1 MRYRD
6 LVQFEPIE
14 TVIQLRDADQ
24 QNIAAHLV
32 KTYVV
37 SDRMADQLTNLV
49 IPQLQFDRPQDNKGV
64 LIVGNYG
71 TGKSHLM
78 SVISAV
84 AEFPETAELL
94 SHAGVRS
101 AAQAIAGRFKVLRV
115 EIGSTTRSLRDIL
128 LEELQIALERWET
141 PYTFPPASQITN
153 NKNDLIQA
161 VAGFQRKYPNQGILL
176 VVDELLDYLLSREQR
191 ALLLDLGFLRELG
204 EVAASIPLRLLAG
217 LQESLFDSPR
227 FSFVAN
233 ELRRV
238 RDRFEQVR
246 IAREDIAFVVAN
258 RLLRKNDAQLA
269 QITEH
274 LRQFTPLYRSMVE
287 RLDEFARLFPIHPAY
302 IETFEQVAIA
312 EKREVLKSFSLAI
325 RTLLDQDVPTDRPGL
340 VSYDH
345 YWGIIRENA
354 SLRSMTQVA
363 QVIEKSAVLE
373 GRIRNA
379 YTRPNLMDMALRI
392 ISALSVHRLTT
403 SDIFVPL
410 GVTAEE
416 LRDGL
421 CLHTRLP
428 EATADFLLDQVQV
441 ALRETM
447 RTVQGQF
454 LSYNPE
460 NGQYFLDLKKVVDF
474 DAKIVERGDFMERTD
489 LNRYFFDALR
499 LALNLSDTTY
509 ITNYNIWFYELPW
522 VEHKVTRPG
531 YLFFGAPDERS
542 TAQPPRDFYVF
553 WLPPFLDRQWHDE
566 QRSDEVIFE
575 LAGLGEDFEHIV
587 RLYAGARALA
597 NESAEYRREYADKAD
612 VHFRTLRRWLN
623 EYLTERLHVIY
634 QGVRQPIS
642 ALLGQLR
649 SSASQTL
656 EDLLRLA
663 ASHLL
668 SPEFQERYPHYPSFR
683 RLSQPVSEAARENSA
698 MEALRALAGRPR
710 TALAT
715 TVLEG
720 LELLDTSTSVGAASG
735 DGIRP
740 ANSPYARKFLELL
753 ASKPE
758 GQVINRG
765 ELIEQVSGGL
775 NPIEKDII
783 FHLEPEWVVVVLL
796 SLVYSGDIVL
806 NVDGREELDA
816 SGLERALTLSLQ
828 TLGDFRFFKRPRTLP
843 LSQWVAIFD
852 GLGIPS
858 GLIRDEN
865 TRPRAV
871 EELQRTVNAELE
883 KVAGLQDRLNQ
894 GLTLWNMPIFTDRY
908 TMVVESGSVVASDQP
923 TLTLSVTQLLPGLR
937 GYKQYL
943 EEISRINTVG
953 KLRNLRLTSAD
964 VALAQEHRAVVQRA
978 QRLVEVVA
986 QIQPTST
993 YLVEAQVNFPADH
1006 SWVVWA
1012 LEEQQKT
1019 LDLVRKFGQGEAK
1032 LDLPAVSQ
1040 RLAQLKN
1047 GYITAYAELHRQL
1060 VLGPQAD
1067 ERRVRLYSD
1076 ARLRALEQLVQI
1088 ELLNRSELEAWKQTI
1103 HSLPTCREFHE
1114 GIIADTPTCPSCR
1127 LRPNQPSALRAEQS
1141 LDMLEA
1147 RLDDLLNR
1155 WRQALRANL
1164 GSETAQHSLRA
1175 ITPAE
1180 RQPIEAFLAQE
1191 DTDTAVPVGFVA
1203 SASQALRGIEAIAL
1217 PVDDLLQALHTGGL
1231 PCTADELQRRF
1242 AEFVRQAMRG
1252 HDARNTRLMLDR

>member
-1 MRYRD
+1 MLYRD

-14 TVIQLRDADQ
+14 TVIQLRDANQ
-24 QNIAAHLV
+24 QSIANHLV

-37 SDRMADQLTNLV
+37 SDRISDQLTNLV

-78 SVISAV
+78 SVISAA
-84 AEFPETAELL
+84 AEFSDTAELL
-94 SHAGVRS
+94 THAGVRS
-101 AAQAIAGRFKVLRV
+101 AAKAIAGRFKVLRV

-128 LEELQIALERWET
+128 LEELQIALERWEA

-161 VAGFQRKYPNQGILL
+161 VANFQRKYPNQGIML

-274 LRQFTPLYRSMVE
+274 LRQFTPLYRSMAE

-325 RTLLDQDVPTDRPGL
+325 RTLLDQDVPADRPGL

-428 EATADFLLDQVQV
+428 EVTADFLLDQVQV

-454 LSYNPE
+454 LSNNPE
-460 NGQYFLDLKKVVDF
+460 NGQYYLDLKKVVDF
-474 DAKIVERGDFMERTD
+474 DAKIAERGDFMERPD
-489 LNRYFFDALR
+489 LNQYFFDALR
-499 LALNLSDTTY
+499 LALSLSDTTY
-509 ITNYNIWFYELPW
+509 VTNYNIWFYELPW

-575 LAGLGEDFEHIV
+575 LAGLGEDFEHKV

-597 NESAEYRREYADKAD
+597 NESTEYRREYADKAD
-612 VHFRTLRRWLN
+612 EHFRTLRRWLN
-623 EYLTERLHVIY
+623 EHLTEHQYVIY

-642 ALLGQLR
+642 AVLGQLR

-656 EDLLRLA
+656 EDLLRLVA
-663 ASHLL
+663 AFLL
-668 SPEFQERYPHYPSFR
+668 SPEFQERYPLYPSFH

-710 TALAT
+710 TALAAA
-715 TVLEG
+715 VLEG
-720 LELLDTSTSVGAASG
+720 LELLDNTNVNAESG
-735 DGIRP
+735 DSIRP
-740 ANSPYARKFLELL
+740 ANSPYAHRFLELL
-753 ASKPE
+753 ESKPE

-775 NPIEKDII
+775 APIEKDIF

-806 NVDGREELDA
+806 NVDGREEIDA
-816 SGLERALTLSLQ
+816 SSLERALTLSLQ
-828 TLGDFRFFKRPRTLP
+828 TLGDFRFFKRPRNLP

-852 GLGIPS
+852 GLGLPS

-865 TRPRAV
+865 TRPRGV

-883 KVAGLQDRLNQ
+883 KAAALQERLNQ
-894 GLTLWNMPIFTDRY
+894 GLALWNMPVFTDRY
-908 TMVVESGSVVASDQP
+908 TMVIESGSVVSSDQP
-923 TLTLSVTQLLPGLR
+923 MQTLSVTQLLPGLR

-964 VALAQEHRAVVQRA
+964 IALAQEHRAVVQRA
-978 QRLVEVVA
+978 QQLVEVVA
-986 QIQPTST
+986 QIQPIST
-993 YLVEAQVNFPADH
+993 YLVEAQANLPADH
-1006 SWVVWA
+1006 DWVVWA
-1012 LEEQQKT
+1012 LDEQQKT
-1019 LDLVRKFGQGEAK
+1019 LDLVRKFGQGEAQM
-1032 LDLPAVSQ
+1032 DIPAVSQ

-1047 GYITAYAELHRQL
+1047 GYIAAYAKLHRQL

-1076 ARLRALEQLVQI
+1076 ARLRALEQLAQI
-1088 ELLNRSELEAWKQTI
+1088 ELLNRSELETWKQTI

-1114 GIIADTPTCPSCR
+1114 GAIVDTPTCPSCR
-1127 LRPNQPSALRAEQS
+1127 LRPNQASTLRAEQS
-1141 LDMLEA
+1141 LEMLEA
-1147 RLDDLLNR
+1147 RLDDLLRR
-1155 WRQALRANL
+1155 WRQALRSNL
-1164 GSETAQHSLRA
+1164 GSETAQHSLQA
-1175 ITPAE
+1175 MTPAE
-1180 RQPIEAFLAQE
+1180 RQPIEAFLAQD
-1191 DTDTAVPVGFVA
+1191 DTDPAIPAGFVT
-1203 SASQALRGIEAIAL
+1203 SASQALRGIEAITL
-1217 PVDDLLQALHTGGL
+1217 PLDDLLQALHAGGM

-1242 AEFVRQAMRG
+1242 EAFVAQQMRG